1 MGRGMDLGRGQ
12 SIESRVRRSE
22 AVEQRLLSSLR
33 QAELV
38 ETALAELDRQFE
50 ARGEPCPQHPLRASA
65 RALLAVAA
73 GEDEYDAT
81 VVLAG
86 SHEAVRVHKS
96 LFGLQAELAH
106 RAIPGAPRGPGVEES
121 PPTPTASTGWPDG
134 HPPPETSG

>member
-1 MGRGMDLGRGQ
+1 MGFGPDTTEMRPTQESDRPGMGRGMDLGRGQ
-12 SIESRVRRSE
+12 SIESLVRRSE

-38 ETALAELDRQFE
+38 EAALAELDRQF
-50 ARGEPCPQHPLRASA
+50 AACGDLHPDHPLRASA

-81 VVLAG
+81 VVLTG

-96 LFGLQAELAH
+96 LFGLQA
-106 RAIPGAPRGPGVEES
+106 
-121 PPTPTASTGWPDG
+121 
-134 HPPPETSG
+134 